1 MTAVPSGA
9 RLPRLRVAQT
19 EDLDPMTFERLTELC
34 EAAFREP
41 FAPVWERI
49 GHGIHAFIEA
59 DGRALAHAMVI
70 DRRLYIGHEPDLALD
85 VGYVENVATQPDL
98 RGQGHGTRVMREIG
112 RIITDEYVLGALAT
126 GSNPFYARLGW
137 ETWLGP
143 TAVRMPDGERARS
156 AGEDGDVMVL
166 RTPRTPAD
174 LDLSG
179 PIAVDWR
186 PEEPW

>member
-1 MTAVPSGA
+1 MTAERGA
-9 RLPRLRVAQT
+9 SPAPRLRVMQT
-19 EDLDPMTFERLTELC
+19 EEIEPETFQWLTDLC
-34 EAAFREP
+34 EAAFEES
-41 FAPVWERI
+41 FEPVWERV
-49 GHGIHAFIEA
+49 GPGIHVFLEGE
-59 DGRALAHAMVI
+59 GRALAHAMVI
-70 DRRLYIGHEPDLALD
+70 DRRLFIGHEGDLALD

-98 RGQGHGTRVMREIG
+98 HGQGFGSRVMAEINRVIG
-112 RIITDEYVLGALAT
+112 DEYVLGALAT

-143 TAVRMPDGERARS
+143 TYVRMIDGQRVRS
-156 AGEDGDVMVL
+156 ADEDGDVMIL

-174 LDLSG
+174 LDLGG